1 MIRRVE
7 GNEQSLTEEELYQRL
22 EAKRDELSRTVGSIT
37 SFPEEIKQQMMEE
50 MLRDEASRLDG
61 VDPAIME
68 AMNLIRKHGVK
79 RARKLY
85 RDGSFRHLID
95 ATAEPETVARN
106 ARVAALL
113 EEAYEAQMPRW
124 QRRLGI

>member
-37 SFPEEIKQQMMEE
+37 SFPEEIKQE

-113 EEAYEAQMPRW
+113 EEAYEAQVPRW